1 MSTMPD
7 TITKHTTDTLEQKL
21 QKKKVQLRLAQTRL
35 KAARQKIKKLKAI
48 VFYQRQRILELY
60 REKNTADEK

>member
-1 MSTMPD
+1 MSPMPD
-7 TITKHTTDTLEQKL
+7 TIAKHTTDTLEQKL
-21 QKKKVQLRLAQTRL
+21 QKKKIQLRLAQTRL